1 MPDGIKI
8 FDDALLHFGRGLIG
22 KSDGQYA
29 GCRDVLKQQGNVAG
43 SQRVGFSRTGG
54 RFVYGDGFHAMN
66 SIN

>member
-43 SQRVGFSRTGG
+43 SQRVGFPVPADALYMVMA
-54 RFVYGDGFHAMN
+54 FMQ
-66 SIN
+66 